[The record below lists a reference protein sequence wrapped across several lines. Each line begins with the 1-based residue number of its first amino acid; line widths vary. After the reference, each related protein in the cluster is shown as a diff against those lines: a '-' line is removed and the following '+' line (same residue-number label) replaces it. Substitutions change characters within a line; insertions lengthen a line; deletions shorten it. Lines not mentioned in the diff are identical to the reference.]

1 MKVYII
7 RSMLYKL
14 AKYLGD
20 IQAVIS
26 MISNQSLSPIF
37 KRIGRRIYGKIA
49 SRGHN
54 VFK

>member
-1 MKVYII
+1 MKINSI
-7 RSMLYKL
+7 RSTLYKL

-20 IQAVIS
+20 IQAGLS
-26 MISNQSLSPIF
+26 AMSKKSLYPIF

-54 VFK
+54 FFK